1 MHRLYLSATWPGDP
15 GAYQQAL
22 LAFGSAIKRL
32 FIFLPLLMVACIAA
46 SSFLSP
52 SARRRGFT
60 IEDTI
65 SRANRVIAIDRS
77 DKPLYRWV
85 FTTPEDYTAVT
96 DAGAIAK
103 HDPAQVSYGMGWTN
117 PSPEHSDTV
126 YTDLTDDEWQRVEQ
140 WQQTW
145 CQAAPAL
152 RPLKQ
157 DERFYIVALRCY
169 KVITFRVPQD
179 QLPADIAVLLHRVS
193 EQRVS
198 PSPSE

>member
-65 SRANRVIAIDRS
+65 SRANRVIAIDAP

-96 DAGAIAK
+96 DAGAMAKEVACSLIA
-103 HDPAQVSYGMGWTN
+103 Y
-117 PSPEHSDTV
+117 
-126 YTDLTDDEWQRVEQ
+126 
-140 WQQTW
+140 
-145 CQAAPAL
+145 
-152 RPLKQ
+152 
-157 DERFYIVALRCY
+157 
-169 KVITFRVPQD
+169 
-179 QLPADIAVLLHRVS
+179 PADHVRQVTKMMCSGLSNCLIAERPHFGGQYCCFHRRS
-193 EQRVS
+193 R
-198 PSPSE
+198 